1 MIAYDKL
8 PRPLGLLVAA
18 IVGALA
24 VMVTVNVSAV
34 STTPNAA
41 VYPFSLKTGASS
53 TPVNPPA
60 DHTIMLIGTSTTAGD
75 RGTGFVSLEHASGQF
90 LEWTGLNSVNAGGAP
105 TITGGFSGT
114 AGTHIVQI
122 DFNSGGPGV
131 FINVNS
137 ADTFVVTNTN
147 SFSVTGSV
155 LMIY

>member
-1 MIAYDKL
+1 MKHNNRFS
-8 PRPLGLLVAA
+8 RPLSLLVAA

-34 STTPNAA
+34 SMTPNAA
-41 VYPFSLKTGASS
+41 LYPFSLKAGASS
-53 TPVNPPA
+53 APVTPPA
-60 DHTIMLIGTSTTAGD
+60 DHPIMLIGTSTTVNN
-75 RGTGFVSLEHASGQF
+75 RGTGFVTLEHASGTF
-90 LEWTGLNSVNAGGAP
+90 LEWTGLNSVTTGGPP

-122 DFNSGGPGV
+122 DFNSGGVGV

>member
-8 PRPLGLLVAA
+8 PRPLGLFVAA

-41 VYPFSLKTGASS
+41 VYPFSLKAGASS
-53 TPVNPPA
+53 TPVTPPV
-60 DHTIMLIGTSTTAGD
+60 DHPIMLIGTSTTVGD
-75 RGTGFVSLEHASGQF
+75 RGTGFVSLEHASGIF
-90 LEWTGLNSVNAGGAP
+90 LEWTGLNSVNAGGPP
-105 TITGGFSGT
+105 TITGGFSSA

-122 DFNSGGPGV
+122 DFNPPSHAV
-131 FINVNS
+131 FIDVNS

-147 SFSVTGSV
+147 TFSVTGMV

>member
-1 MIAYDKL
+1 MKHNNRFSL
-8 PRPLGLLVAA
+8 PLSLLVAA

-41 VYPFSLKTGASS
+41 LYPFSLKSGASS
-53 TPVNPPA
+53 TPVTPPV
-60 DHTIMLIGTSTTAGD
+60 DHPIMLIGTSTTVGD
-75 RGTGFVSLEHASGQF
+75 RGTGFVSLEHASGTF
-90 LEWTGLNSVNAGGAP
+90 LMWTGLNSITTGGPP
-105 TITGGFSGT
+105 TITGGFTGT

-122 DFNSGGPGV
+122 DFMGGV